1 VQIPTEAV
9 AQPKRSE
16 DVMIVV
22 ANGTATINGVV
33 FDKRPRLTEIQQI
46 FDHRI
51 AVADLVTGSTPGTN
65 SGSAPTNAM
74 VRWARFALWF
84 RPDIFEFVAKQTFAG
99 KLFVEGRLI
108 AAGTEFKP
116 LLSGKPFKQYGEFG
130 TSVDYLR
137 APVGVFVSADEEDRE
152 SRPQRERLVLQ
163 QVTIVADSGDFAD
176 VTRAFSRA
184 EVRQHAHHRR
194 RAAPRASGLPG
205 SREQR
210 ARRRRSNTAR
220 TAGERHRS
228 SAARPS

>member
-1 VQIPTEAV
+1 MRAFVVFLALASGCSSQSEREVPAVQIPTEAV

-16 DVMIVV
+16 DVVIVV

-46 FDHRI
+46 FGPPDR
-51 AVADLVTGSTPGTN
+51 VADLVNRIHTWDQLGLGAYERDGEVGSI
-65 SGSAPTNAM
+65 
-74 VRWARFALWF
+74 ALWF

-137 APVGVFVSADEEDRE
+137 APVGVFVSADEETE
-152 SRPQRERLVLQ
+152 KVVHS
-163 QVTIVADSGDFAD
+163 
-176 VTRAFSRA
+176 
-184 EVRQHAHHRR
+184 
-194 RAAPRASGLPG
+194 ASV
-205 SREQR
+205 SFY
-210 ARRRRSNTAR
+210 NK
-220 TAGERHRS
+220 
-228 SAARPS
+228 